1 MATTMSSGKT
11 SIKVVTFSGKK
22 KDWPMWE
29 EKFLARASH
38 RGYMHI
44 LMDKGIKIPTSDE
57 MGLTLDQER

>member
-1 MATTMSSGKT
+1 MATMSSGET

-38 RGYMHI
+38 RGY
-44 LMDKGIKIPTSDE
+44 KAYSN
-57 MGLTLDQER
+57 R